1 MAIRCSELN
10 IPAAIGCGDQLYK
23 KLEKTNFLELD
34 WFFKKIK
41 LIN

>member
-34 WFFKKIK
+34 CFSKNQ
-41 LIN
+41 LN